1 MAGSGTSGGRGQG
14 SSVRRPSPAV
24 YRRRRLVVLVLAVL
38 VVAAIVA
45 AGFWLAGLVG
55 AGRDEAS
62 AEVAEAAAAPSAPVA
77 SPAATAG
84 CEDSDV
90 VVRAETDAPAYGSGE
105 NPTLILEV
113 ANKGKSPCEVNVGTD
128 AMEFL
133 VTSGDDR
140 IFSSTDCQV
149 DAEPLM
155 MTLEPGKSEQ
165 ARFTWERNRTAPGC
179 TSVEANP
186 QPGTYVLTTKLD
198 KKSSKKTVFELR

>member
-1 MAGSGTSGGRGQG
+1 MAGSGTSGGRGRG

-24 YRRRRLVVLVLAVL
+24 YRRRRLVALALAVL

-45 AGFWLAGLVG
+45 AGSWVASLVG
-55 AGRDEAS
+55 AGQEEAP
-62 AEVAEAAAAPSAPVA
+62 AEAAPAAVPSSPAPS
-77 SPAATAG
+77 PAGTAG
-84 CEDSDV
+84 CKDSDV

-140 IFSSTDCQV
+140 IFSSADCQV
-149 DAEPLM
+149 DAEALM

-179 TSVEANP
+179 TSVEAKP

>member
-24 YRRRRLVVLVLAVL
+24 YRRRRLVALVLAVL

-45 AGFWLAGLVG
+45 AGFWVAGLVG
-55 AGRDEAS
+55 SGREEAS
-62 AEVAEAAAAPSAPVA
+62 AEVAGAAAPSSPAA

-84 CEDSDV
+84 CDDTDV

-155 MTLEPGKSEQ
+155 MTLEPGKSEK

-186 QPGTYVLTTKLD
+186 QPGTYVLITKLD

>member
-1 MAGSGTSGGRGQG
+1 MAGSGTSGGRGHG

-24 YRRRRLVVLVLAVL
+24 YRRRRLVALSLVVLVLAS
-38 VVAAIVA
+38 IVA
-45 AGFWLAGLVG
+45 AGFWIASLLGPG
-55 AGRDEAS
+55 PEDAS
-62 AEVAEAAAAPSAPVA
+62 ADVAGPAAPSSPAA
-77 SPAATAG
+77 SPAASTG

-90 VVRAETDAPAYGSGE
+90 VVRSKTDAAAYGSGE

-128 AMEFL
+128 AMEFV

-140 IFSSTDCQV
+140 IFSSADCQV
-149 DAEPLM
+149 DPEPLI

-179 TSVEANP
+179 TSVEAKP

>member
-1 MAGSGTSGGRGQG
+1 M
-14 SSVRRPSPAV
+14 
-24 YRRRRLVVLVLAVL
+24 VLVLAVL
-38 VVAAIVA
+38 VVAGIVA
-45 AGFWLAGLVG
+45 AGVWVASLVG
-55 AGRDEAS
+55 AGREEAP
-62 AEVAEAAAAPSAPVA
+62 AEVAGAAAPS
-77 SPAATAG
+77 SPGSGQPPATSG

-90 VVRAETDAPAYGSGE
+90 VVRAATDAPAYGSGE

-155 MTLEPGKSEQ
+155 MTLEPGKREQ

-186 QPGTYVLTTKLD
+186 QPGAYVLVTKLD

>member
-14 SSVRRPSPAV
+14 SPVRRPSPAV
-24 YRRRRLVVLVLAVL
+24 YRRRRLVVLMLAVL
-38 VVAAIVA
+38 VVGGIVA
-45 AGFWLAGLVG
+45 AGVWVASLLG
-55 AGRDEAS
+55 AGREEAS
-62 AEVAEAAAAPSAPVA
+62 GEVARAAAPSSPAA
-77 SPAATAG
+77 SPAATSG

-90 VVRAETDAPAYGSGE
+90 VVRAATDAPAYGSGE

-128 AMEFL
+128 AMGFL

-155 MTLEPGKSEQ
+155 MTLEPGKREQ

-179 TSVEANP
+179 SSVEANP
-186 QPGTYVLTTKLD
+186 QPGTYVLVTKLD

>member
-24 YRRRRLVVLVLAVL
+24 YRRRRLVALVLAVL
-38 VVAAIVA
+38 VVAAIAA
-45 AGFWLAGLVG
+45 AGFWVAGLVG
-55 AGRDEAS
+55 SGREEAS
-62 AEVAEAAAAPSAPVA
+62 AEVAGAAAPSSPAA
-77 SPAATAG
+77 SPAATTG

-113 ANKGKSPCEVNVGTD
+113 ANEGKSPCEVNVGTD

-155 MTLEPGKSEQ
+155 MTLEPGKSEK

-186 QPGTYVLTTKLD
+186 QPGTYVLITKLD

>member
-1 MAGSGTSGGRGQG
+1 MAGSGTSGGHGQG
-14 SSVRRPSPAV
+14 SPVRRPSPAV
-24 YRRRRLVVLVLAVL
+24 YRRRRLVALSLVVLVLAS
-38 VVAAIVA
+38 IVA
-45 AGFWLAGLVG
+45 AGFWIASLLGPAPEDASTDVAGP
-55 AGRDEAS
+55 
-62 AEVAEAAAAPSAPVA
+62 AAPSSPAA
-77 SPAATAG
+77 SPAASAG

-90 VVRAETDAPAYGSGE
+90 VVRAETDAAAYGSGE

-128 AMEFL
+128 AMEFV

-140 IFSSTDCQV
+140 IFSSADCQV
-149 DAEPLM
+149 DPEPLM
-155 MTLEPGKSEQ
+155 MTLEPGKKEQ

-179 TSVEANP
+179 TSVEAKP